1 MKATFRFFNGSVPIT
16 TRSDK
21 ELWQVHSAAAK
32 RETHTR
38 AVGGFQHEQ
47 AKQDYATTFGLLA
60 ARGIVV
66 EPYPELSQPTD
77 QFHDAM
83 NMVAEG
89 VVQIEHPL
97 AEGQMYLFGVECENI

>member
-1 MKATFRFFNGSVPIT
+1 MFGGTMKAQFRFFGGQVPVKVRT
-16 TRSDK
+16 TE

-32 RETHTR
+32 RETRTR

-66 EPYPELSQPTD
+66 EPYPELSQHTD
-77 QFHDAM
+77 QFHDTM
-83 NMVAEG
+83 NMV
-89 VVQIEHPL
+89 
-97 AEGQMYLFGVECENI
+97 AEGQMYLFGVECE